1 MHLLYGFDP
10 LIGQDAL
17 KCRNKELPNR
27 NYGRFQILNQKD
39 ILRLDIPYLSYF
51 IQDDIK

>member
-17 KCRNKELPNR
+17 KHQMKNYQTRCRDCCKSQMENWV
-27 NYGRFQILNQKD
+27 
-39 ILRLDIPYLSYF
+39 LDSSYLSYL
-51 IQDDIK
+51 IQDNIK